1 MDSDTPMSDASP
13 PPSAGPANHNG
24 DGDVEF
30 LATSRARRSTAGK
43 NMATLIDAEA
53 DDELALLF
61 AEEEDDEE
69 FDSAEGEPG
78 QADEGVDEADDM
90 QLDSSSDEEDQGPNA
105 QEDELEGERELER
118 QAKAERLAK
127 KRKEQEGLRFTTL
140 RKRVKIDPTAASS
153 SSPRT
158 PTIPTAP
165 RPKKKSERISWLP
178 TPEEGPT
185 RSSSRRQTMQNKE
198 LTHARLK
205 DSEEKRVRLI
215 ATMEEAARRKE
226 KLKPKQMTQA
236 DRLAE
241 AARTER
247 LNAKSLNR
255 WEEMER
261 RRAEEQK
268 ARLEALQNRRLEG
281 AVVSWWSGF
290 AKWVNGRL
298 ARVGNKEIA
307 IDEGEGRKRKGADG
321 EEKKGKARKGEKG
334 NDKEKAV
341 DWGDKV
347 ADAEKAKAGGADEQG
362 LTQSGEKDGSQQIT
376 FAPPQVPGSFLDG
389 IHIYASMKDDI
400 HGGSTASRVQDSGAA
415 RTTMNT
421 STVPT
426 PASQTPAS
434 KASAESAVP
443 PQSSTSQ
450 APPAEATPKPAEA
463 TQSSAPPPPQPS
475 KQPIQRIEVQIPFL
489 AQKQPPPQQE
499 SQPQQKPDQPQP
511 QPTPTN
517 TNANDPTPPSNP
529 QTKHPTTPAV
539 PPPHH
544 PPTSLP
550 APAPTLTP
558 AAPAPAATPAPPP
571 VIETTSRNLIIL
583 SNFENKT
590 PAEREEFNIFFNPRK
605 PQKLQKTPTPLCPI
619 TSRPARHRDP
629 ETQLVY
635 ANALAY
641 KEIRQALASR
651 YAWSGVLGCFVG
663 PVGVGARGVPERF
676 LAPNEV
682 PRVGPVGGGGGE
694 E

>member
-1 MDSDTPMSDASP
+1 MASDTPMSDASP
-13 PPSAGPANHNG
+13 PPSPGPANHNG
-24 DGDVEF
+24 DNDVEF

-69 FDSAEGEPG
+69 FDSAEVEAG
-78 QADEGVDEADDM
+78 QADDEGVDDEADDM
-90 QLDSSSDEEDQGPNA
+90 QLDSSSDDEEDQGPNA

-118 QAKAERLAK
+118 QAKAERLAR

-140 RKRVKIDPTAASS
+140 RKRVKIDPTASS
-153 SSPRT
+153 ASPRT

-178 TPEEGPT
+178 TPEDGPT

-226 KLKPKQMTQA
+226 KLKPKEMTQA

-261 RRAEEQK
+261 RRGEEQK

-307 IDEGEGRKRKGADG
+307 IDEGEGRKRKGVDG
-321 EEKKGKARKGEKG
+321 EEKRGKVRKGEKG

-341 DWGDKV
+341 DGGDKGV
-347 ADAEKAKAGGADEQG
+347 DAEKAKAGSAEAQG
-362 LTQSGEKDGSQQIT
+362 QTQSDAKQQIT

-389 IHIYASMKDDI
+389 IHLYASMKDDI
-400 HGGSTASRVQDSGAA
+400 HGGSAAQASGAA
-415 RTTMNT
+415 PRTTTNT
-421 STVPT
+421 TPVPA
-426 PASQTPAS
+426 PASQTSAS
-434 KASAESAVP
+434 KASGEPAAP
-443 PQSSTSQ
+443 PQPSTSQ
-450 APPAEATPKPAEA
+450 APAEATPKPAETA
-463 TQSSAPPPPQPS
+463 QSSAPPPPQPS
-475 KQPIQRIEVQIPFL
+475 NQPIQRIEMQIPPP
-489 AQKQPPPQQE
+489 AQQQRPPQQE

-511 QPTPTN
+511 TQANTN
-517 TNANDPTPPSNP
+517 TNDPNPPSNP
-529 QTKHPTTPAV
+529 PTKPPTTTAV
-539 PPPHH
+539 PPPPPH
-544 PPTSLP
+544 PPPSSLP
-550 APAPTLTP
+550 APAP
-558 AAPAPAATPAPPP
+558 APAPPP

-635 ANALAY
+635 ANALGY
-641 KEIRQALASR
+641 KEIRQALGSR

-682 PRVGPVGGGGGE
+682 PRVGPVGGGGAGGGGGGGGGGV
-694 E
+694 